1 MDNLK
6 RITVGEM
13 RSAVSFTGD
22 NLAIPFND
30 DARGPNFQ
38 LLEERGDSES
48 VGDLPFLA
56 VNFQFH
62 SNKKTAS
69 AAASQT
75 CQGIRFQVCPALK
88 QPGRRLSRFPTPVRP
103 GSGSKGYL
111 S

>member
-1 MDNLK
+1 MDDLK

-22 NLAIPFND
+22 NLAIAFND

-62 SNKKTAS
+62 SNKKNRT